1 MLAIFGCFVENK
13 VLNLFA
19 LSVFLLSVKTIDLC
33 HLTVLTAQCHLTVRT
48 SQCPH
53 LGSAV
58 GLVTSTT
65 YLFLYSSTSALL
77 YQSCASFLA
86 SQLNRTWHVLCRDM
100 PGHCRKGVL
109 MCTAGCIVPC
119 WFGTDSSFGGGVGAG
134 FSTGIPW
141 SVSQGRMIVCQCSSW
156 VMTVVFL
163 CTFADK

>member
-1 MLAIFGCFVENK
+1 MSFNSPYS
-13 VLNLFA
+13 
-19 LSVFLLSVKTIDLC
+19 SVPFNSPYISVPTPRLRCGLGDKHDLPI
-33 HLTVLTAQCHLTVRT
+33 
-48 SQCPH
+48 S
-53 LGSAV
+53 
-58 GLVTSTT
+58 
-65 YLFLYSSTSALL
+65 YSSTSALL

-86 SQLNRTWHVLCRDM
+86 SQLNRTWHILCRAM

-163 CTFADK
+163 CTSADK

>member
-1 MLAIFGCFVENK
+1 MLCRK
-13 VLNLFA
+13 
-19 LSVFLLSVKTIDLC
+19 LSLEFICPFSLPFSVKTIDLC
-33 HLTVLTAQCHLTVRT
+33 HLTVRP

-58 GLVTSTT
+58 GSVTSTT
-65 YLFLYSSTSALL
+65 YLPVSYSSTSALL

-119 WFGTDSSFGGGVGAG
+119 WFGTVSSFGGGVGAG

-156 VMTVVFL
+156 VITVVFL
-163 CTFADK
+163 CTSANT